1 MTEASKIADTG
12 PAPTVTDRLSNGAF
26 RAVMALALALPY
38 RWRVPMTGWVV
49 SRLLAPVLGYS
60 RRVRENLALARPDL
74 SADEVARLARAV
86 PDNLGRTLA
95 EIYSGQEFIDRVK
108 DIVLEGPGAAALENA
123 RAAGRPVILA
133 TGHFGNYDVA
143 RAALI
148 ARGYP
153 VGGLYKPMKNRLF
166 DAHYVQAISRLGT
179 PLFSR
184 SNRGLAQMVR
194 FLKSGGML
202 GIVSDQHVGRGAEL
216 SFFGLAA
223 QTALSAAE
231 LALKYD
237 ALLVPIYGIRQPDGL
252 GFKILVE
259 APVPAGRA
267 EEMTQALNDSLEAL
281 VRTHMDQ
288 WFWVHRRWKKRR

>member
-1 MTEASKIADTG
+1 MIEAAETAETG
-12 PAPTVTDRLSNGAF
+12 PAPSVTDRLSNAAF
-26 RAVMALALALPY
+26 RALMALALALPY

-49 SRLLAPVLGYS
+49 SRLLAPVLGYR
-60 RRVRENLALARPDL
+60 RRVRENLALVRPDL
-74 SADEVARLARAV
+74 PAHEVARLSRAV

-108 DIVLEGPGAAALENA
+108 GIVLEGPGAAALEDA

-148 ARGYP
+148 ARGYR

-184 SNRGLAQMVR
+184 SKRGLTQMVR

-202 GIVSDQHVGRGAEL
+202 GIVSDQHVGHGADL
-216 SFFGLAA
+216 RFFGLAA

-259 APVPAGRA
+259 APVPTGRA
-267 EEMTQALNDSLEAL
+267 EVMTQALNDSLEAL